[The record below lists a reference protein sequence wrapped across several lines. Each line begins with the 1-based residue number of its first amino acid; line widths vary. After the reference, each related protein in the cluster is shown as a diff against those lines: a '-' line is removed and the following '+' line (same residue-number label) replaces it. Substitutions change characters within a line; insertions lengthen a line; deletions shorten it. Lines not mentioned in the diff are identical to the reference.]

1 MLEVSMARVLQL
13 KIVERYTE
21 TCMESVGEGSE
32 KMRLINTLAVILD
45 DKCTGCKICAQVCPT
60 LAITMEPVPGTKAK
74 KLAVVHEESC
84 TGCTACEQ
92 RCPFDAIQM
101 TKLEEPRLIGVDVQS
116 CDSEAIRKLCY
127 DAHLHPEQIVCY
139 CTSTRAEEVAAAI
152 LQGADSPDKIS
163 QATGLRTGCT
173 VECLQPAMRLLRAA
187 GVALEA
193 PSGRYQ
199 WYGAT
204 PTIWEIPDHVKEK
217 YAQRGFYFDADI
229 EFLETIRTAPGSA
242 PACSVTGKED
252 N

>member
-1 MLEVSMARVLQL
+1 
-13 KIVERYTE
+13 
-21 TCMESVGEGSE
+21 
-32 KMRLINTLAVILD
+32 MRLINTMAVILN

-101 TKLEEPRLIGVDVQS
+101 AKLDEPRVIGVDIHQS
-116 CDSEAIRKLCY
+116 EQIRKLCY

-152 LQGADSPDKIS
+152 LQGADTPDKIS
-163 QATGLRTGCT
+163 MATGLRTGCT
-173 VECLQPAMRLLRAA
+173 VECLQPAMRLLRSA
-187 GVALEA
+187 GIE
-193 PSGRYQ
+193 PESPNGRYQ

-204 PTIWEIPDHVKEK
+204 PTIWDIPDHVKEK

-229 EFLETIRTAPGSA
+229 EFLETIRNAPQSHLSCA
-242 PACSVTGKED
+242 VKEEEE
-252 N
+252 